1 MSGITYSFIIGLFIG
16 IILIIIFEV
25 VCYLRSWCLKRKI
38 YNLSDK
44 RSFDCSEVIWY
55 NGKKFY
61 IQHIT
66 VWSDSLNIDLVIQPV
81 GYGISFLTTRVDSRE
96 VKKVVKLYAKL

>member
-1 MSGITYSFIIGLFIG
+1 MSGIIYSFTIGLFIA
-16 IILIIIFEV
+16 IILIIIFETV
-25 VCYLRSWCLKRKI
+25 RYLRNWHLKRKI

-44 RSFDCSEVIWY
+44 RGFECSEVIWY

-81 GYGISFLTTRVDSRE
+81 GYNVSFLTTRVDSRE

>member
-1 MSGITYSFIIGLFIG
+1 MSGIIYSFTIGLITV
-16 IILIIIFEV
+16 IILLIVFETIR
-25 VCYLRSWCLKRKI
+25 YLINLHLKHKTYRI
-38 YNLSDK
+38 SDR

-61 IQHIT
+61 IQSVTI
-66 VWSDSLNIDLVIQPV
+66 WSDSLEIDLVIQPV
-81 GYGISFLTTRVDSRE
+81 GYNVSFLTTRVDSRE

>member
-1 MSGITYSFIIGLFIG
+1 MSGIIYSFIIGLFIG
-16 IILIIIFEV
+16 IILIIIFEAV
-25 VCYLRSWCLKRKI
+25 YYLRSWCLKRKI

-44 RSFDCSEVIWY
+44 RSFDRSEVIWY

-81 GYGISFLTTRVDSRE
+81 GYNISFLTTKVDSRE
-96 VKKVVKLYAKL
+96 VKKVVKLYARL

>member
-1 MSGITYSFIIGLFIG
+1 MSGIIYSFTIGLVIA
-16 IILIIIFEV
+16 IILIIIFETV
-25 VCYLRSWCLKRKI
+25 RYLRNWHLKHKT
-38 YNLSDK
+38 YNLSDR

-61 IQHIT
+61 IKSVTI
-66 VWSDSLNIDLVIQPV
+66 WSDSLDIDLVIQPV
-81 GYGISFLTTRVDSRE
+81 GYNVSFLTTRVDSRE